1 MLLRAPRTPGYFSQ
15 NLIVFI
21 TYEWAQKAR
30 VFHYT
35 RLETFV
41 FDKQSSLLGLF
52 INYIFYRAVNM
63 TPGKQTLNTATCVFA
78 DKNARVNASLLFIQR
93 IKTFILDPM
102 F

>member
-1 MLLRAPRTPGYFSQ
+1 LLRAPRTPECFSHH
-15 NLIVFI
+15 FI
-21 TYEWAQKAR
+21 FFVTYEWAQKAR

-41 FDKQSSLLGLF
+41 IDKQSSLLGLF
-52 INYIFYRAVNM
+52 ISYIFYRVVNM
-63 TPGKQTLNTATCVFA
+63 TLSKQTLNTVTCVFA
-78 DKNARVNASLLFIQR
+78 DKNARVNASLSCIQP